1 MNCKWIHNPEIAS
14 EVLREIVELTKDK
27 KIDDSIEFIDNKE
40 ILMGIKKRVEKKLGK
55 DNSV

>member
-14 EVLREIVELTKDK
+14 EVLKEIVELTKDK